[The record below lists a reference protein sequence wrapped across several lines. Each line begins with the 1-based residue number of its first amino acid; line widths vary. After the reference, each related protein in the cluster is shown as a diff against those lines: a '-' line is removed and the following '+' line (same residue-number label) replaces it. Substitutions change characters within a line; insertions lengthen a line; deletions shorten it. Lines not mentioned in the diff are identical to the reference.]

1 MIPILSSILITCT
14 PNNLLICDTSA
25 NQNQSSLI
33 LAENRVAETNNQ
45 PSTVSNSSLSSETLP
60 NNAVPLEEET
70 PPETRAKSLGKPIKI
85 QNNFSTYQPST
96 HWKKPYRVLITKNR
110 QGKTRQFEF
119 EVDSQRFE
127 IVQENQDTNNDI
139 PVSLNVVEIL
149 ADQQEYLEKEQIIKA
164 KGNVVIRFSNGILI
178 ADQVL
183 VNLVDRVAVAQDNVN
198 LKRGEQ
204 ILRGDRFEYYF
215 VQDKGVIFNAQ
226 GEIYQP
232 SLSQDVDVN
241 NLNNPIQPQPLTS
254 QFELNQPLRR
264 VVSEK
269 GYNFVV
275 GSVRDLAILQ
285 QSRGIQGPD
294 SRAGGQVNRFRFQAE
309 KVNFDSE
316 GWQAINVRITN
327 DPFSPPE
334 FEIRADTANLVQI
347 SDYQDELIT
356 TNSRLVFDQNFS
368 VPLFQNRLVFDRRER
383 NPGLFTIGF
392 DGEDLGGLYIEREFD
407 IYSDE
412 RVFFSFTPQIL
423 LQRAFFPDAFFDDN
437 TNDSDDNGGLF
448 NPSSYG
454 LVTKLEVDFSERTSF
469 TGIANFTGLDLDN
482 IDNRLR
488 STVRLNQKIGDL
500 ARPYN
505 LSLQYNYRD
514 RLFNGSLGFQTVQQ
528 SFGVLIA
535 SPYIPIGNSPFGI
548 RYQGSV
554 QNIRANTDRQNLL
567 GANRGD
573 DLVNLTRVQGATLID
588 GNLLLWSGKPLPA
601 TAEEGLKYTS
611 TPIAPY
617 LSFNTALVGVAS
629 YYSNGDTQPN
639 LTATFGLQGQ
649 LGHFSRSFFDY
660 TGFNVS
666 FSQAIRGEQSPF
678 LFDRAA
684 DSQVLS
690 VGLTQQL
697 YGPLRAGL
705 QTFYNVDTSEEIST
719 DYFLE
724 YSRRTYN
731 ITLRYNPVLE
741 IGSINLR
748 ISDFNWEG
756 NSAPF
761 EGGTG
766 IKPVVDGVTIEN

>member
-1 MIPILSSILITCT
+1 MIPILSSILITGT
-14 PNNLLICDTSA
+14 PNNLLICDTCV
-25 NQNQSSLI
+25 NQNQSSFI
-33 LAENRVAETNNQ
+33 LAESRVAESNNQ
-45 PSTVSNSSLSSETLP
+45 PSTISNSSLSSETSP
-60 NNAVPLEEET
+60 NHAVPLEEET
-70 PPETRAKSLGKPIKI
+70 PPETRAKSLGKPITI
-85 QNNFSTYQPST
+85 QGNSSSTYQPSS
-96 HWKKPYRVLITKNR
+96 HWKKRNRVLITKNR

-119 EVDSQRFE
+119 EVDSQRFVV
-127 IVQENQDTNNDI
+127 VQDNQDTNNDL

-149 ADQQEYLEKEQIIKA
+149 ADQQEYSEKEQIIKA

-204 ILRGDRFEYYF
+204 VLRGDRFEYYF

-241 NLNNPIQPQPLTS
+241 NLNNPIQRQPLTS

-264 VVSEK
+264 VVSQE

-294 SRAGGQVNRFRFQAE
+294 SRAGGKVNRFRFQAE

-316 GWQAINVRITN
+316 GWQAIDIRITN

-368 VPLFQNRLVFDRRER
+368 VPLFQNRLVFDRRDR
-383 NPGLFTIGF
+383 NPGLFTISF

-412 RVFFSFTPQIL
+412 RIFFSVTPQFL

-437 TNDSDDNGGLF
+437 IRDSDDNGGLF
-448 NPSSYG
+448 NGSSYG
-454 LVTKLEVDFSERTSF
+454 LVTKLEADFSERTSLR
-469 TGIANFTGLDLDN
+469 GVAHFTGLDLNN

-500 ARPYN
+500 ARPHD
-505 LSLQYNYRD
+505 LSLQYNYRE

-528 SFGVLIA
+528 SLGILIA
-535 SPYIPIGNSPFGI
+535 SPYIALGNSPFGI
-548 RYQGSV
+548 RYQSSV
-554 QNIRANTDRQNLL
+554 QNIRAETDRQELL
-567 GANRGD
+567 GDNRD
-573 DLVNLTRVQGATLID
+573 NNLVNLTRIQGATLID

-601 TAEEGLKYTS
+601 TAEEGLKYTP
-611 TPIAPY
+611 TPVVPY
-617 LSFNTALVGVAS
+617 LSFNTALTGVAS

-705 QTFYNVDTSEEIST
+705 QTF
-719 DYFLE
+719 L
-724 YSRRTYN
+724 
-731 ITLRYNPVLE
+731 
-741 IGSINLR
+741 
-748 ISDFNWEG
+748 
-756 NSAPF
+756 
-761 EGGTG
+761 
-766 IKPVVDGVTIEN
+766 